1 MTTQLKICGIRSL
14 SEIQELK
21 DLPIDYF
28 GCIFA
33 PKSPRYVSVDLAKD
47 IVTEIHSVGLAQR
60 RLHSLES
67 HYSIRYFT

>member
-33 PKSPRYVSVDLAKD
+33 PKSPRCVSVSLAK
-47 IVTEIHSVGLAQR
+47 EITKVAHSVGKQTVGVLWM
-60 RLHSLES
+60 LLWSKL
-67 HYSIRYFT
+67 